1 MRRLKFYIQSFL
13 IDRRIWLGIFGVV
26 LVAMMISYKDFYD
39 LSYPGQKPAAAYY
52 YFLAFNQTVAMATY
66 LIVASQSSIT
76 LFCEDYG
83 QNRLAFILPRSGYWR
98 YALGLVSR
106 VVIRVYLI
114 GVLSG

>member
-66 LIVASQSSIT
+66 LIVASQSSI
-76 LFCEDYG
+76 D
-83 QNRLAFILPRSGYWR
+83 RDRKS
-98 YALGLVSR
+98 
-106 VVIRVYLI
+106 VV
-114 GVLSG
+114 